1 MGQGQ
6 QAEQRYA
13 SQEHFKL
20 RVMGVELKTR
30 QPWVWELIQ
39 APEPCLSPEGPLS
52 YKATAI

>member
-1 MGQGQ
+1 
-6 QAEQRYA
+6 
-13 SQEHFKL
+13 
-20 RVMGVELKTR
+20 MGVELKTR